1 MSNQHVQSTCPI
13 NMCYQHVL
21 STCPINMSDQHVQST
36 CTINMSNQHVQST
49 CPINMSNQHV
59 LSTCAINMSNTK
71 RIACINFQ
79 ESDAFKSNILINNSI
94 LCKIILTLRN
104 NFTNDEHVFLRI
116 LVINLR
122 VLCFE
127 ICAIPTMCTPY
138 YQSRLN
144 LVSEICLVNIVTFFF
159 GMRCHCYILVEIIY
173 LQF

>member
-1 MSNQHVQSTCPI
+1 
-13 NMCYQHVL
+13 MCY
-21 STCPINMSDQHVQST
+21 
-36 CTINMSNQHVQST
+36 QHVQST

-59 LSTCAINMSNTK
+59 LSICPINMSNQYVQSTCAINMSNNK

-79 ESDAFKSNILINNSI
+79 ESDAFKSNILINSI
-94 LCKIILTLRN
+94 LCKIILTVRN

-116 LVINLR
+116 LVINSR

-144 LVSEICLVNIVTFFF
+144 LVSEIYLVNIVTFFSA
-159 GMRCHCYILVEIIY
+159 
-173 LQF
+173 